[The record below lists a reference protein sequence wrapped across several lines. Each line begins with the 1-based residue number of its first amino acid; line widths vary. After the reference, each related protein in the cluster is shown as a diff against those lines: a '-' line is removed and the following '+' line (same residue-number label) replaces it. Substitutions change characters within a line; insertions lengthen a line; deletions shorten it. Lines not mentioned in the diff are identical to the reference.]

1 MLNQFKQTFM
11 LIIVS
16 TFTLAGCANTQS
28 QKTEINAKHDNITV
42 MGRTVTTEQGSV
54 MFSYPG
60 VTFSM
65 NVKAKALTAKLS
77 SSQGN
82 NYIDIT
88 IDGGQP
94 RAVKVSQQVEE
105 ITLFSSPE
113 EVQHQVVIQHRSES
127 WHGTTTLHSF
137 TLTDGELLTAPVL
150 PKKKILFI
158 GDSITCG
165 DAIDRD
171 IPLSK
176 GQCNKSNAWWNAKQ
190 TFGMLLSDKLN
201 TQAQLVCYGGK
212 GVVRTWQGKTD
223 ELNAEDFYKLAIPAY
238 QYKNELTSQTNK
250 YRWQQENYQADLAVI
265 VLGTNDFSSAAGPFP
280 EQAYFVNRYRRLI
293 DQIRTEHPD
302 IKLALSDGPMLS
314 GTAKQTLRHY
324 LADIVSHYNND
335 DVILLLADHNPGD
348 SCDYHPNR
356 DKHQLIAD
364 QFYQP
369 LKKLMNW

>member
-1 MLNQFKQTFM
+1 MLNKFKQT
-11 LIIVS
+11 LVLVIVS
-16 TFTLAGCANTQS
+16 TFTLAGCANKQN
-28 QKTEINAKHDNITV
+28 QVIKINAKHDNITV
-42 MGRTVTTEQGSV
+42 MGRTVTTEQGTV

-65 NVKAKALTAKLS
+65 NVKAKALTAKLN

-94 RAVKVSQQVEE
+94 RAIKVSQQAQE

-113 EVQHQVVIQHRSES
+113 VVQHQVVIQHRSES
-127 WHGTTTLHSF
+127 WHGTTTLHNF
-137 TLTDGELLTAPVL
+137 TLTEGELLTAPVL
-150 PKKKILFI
+150 PNKKILFI

-171 IPLSK
+171 IPLTK

-201 TQAQLVCYGGK
+201 AQAQLVCYGGK

-223 ELNAEDFYKLAIPAY
+223 ELNAEDFYQFAIPAF
-238 QYKNELTSQTNK
+238 QYKSELTSQANK

-265 VLGTNDFSSAAGPFP
+265 VLGTNDFSGAAGPFP
-280 EQAYFVNRYRRLI
+280 EQAYFVNRYRQLI
-293 DQIRTEHPD
+293 DQIRTDHPD
-302 IKLALSDGPMLS
+302 IKIALSDGPMLS
-314 GTAKQTLRHY
+314 GAAKKTLRHY

-335 DVILLLADHNPGD
+335 DVVLLLAEHNPGD

-356 DKHQLIAD
+356 DKHQLIAND
-364 QFYQP
+364 FYQP